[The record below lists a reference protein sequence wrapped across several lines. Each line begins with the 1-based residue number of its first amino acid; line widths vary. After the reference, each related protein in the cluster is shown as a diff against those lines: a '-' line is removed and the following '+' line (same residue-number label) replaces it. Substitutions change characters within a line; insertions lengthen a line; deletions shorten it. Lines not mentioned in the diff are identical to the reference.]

1 MAVSRRMYRTMAM
14 LRTALLGKTTES
26 YMCRRL
32 EGMAP
37 PIEHVVEEVRLNGNV
52 IEIVWDNGMVL
63 ATRLKMFGA
72 WHLYREGEELR
83 RPESHVSV
91 MLDVGEWRAVCFG
104 ALHVE
109 TYRDFDLRRHP
120 MLGSHGPDLGR
131 DGADIEECVDRMMAY
146 EERDA
151 TIAEVLVDERVMT
164 GVGNVYRCEALWACE
179 AHPWARIGE
188 FKPAECREIV
198 TLMCETLRADRMGVS
213 RVSRAVYGR
222 QGKACM
228 RCGDVIK
235 VSHHGEANRVL
246 YWCPGCQTAHE
257 PLTRPNFTPLY
268 VDRDATTG
276 DTHPA
281 ARMFMNEINARRAEN
296 F

>member
-1 MAVSRRMYRTMAM
+1 MAGSRRTYRTMAA
-14 LRTALLGKTTES
+14 LRTALLGRTTLS
-26 YMCRRL
+26 VTCKRL
-32 EGMAP
+32 EGIEP
-37 PIEHVVEEVRLNGNV
+37 PIDHV
-52 IEIVWDNGMVL
+52 IEEIRHRDHAIEVVWDNGVVMS
-63 ATRLKMFGA
+63 TKLKMFGS
-72 WHLYREGEELR
+72 WHLHRRGEELR
-83 RPESHVSV
+83 RPNEHVSV
-91 MLDVGEWRAVCFG
+91 LLDVGQWRAVCYG
-104 ALHVE
+104 ASHVE

-131 DGADIEECVDRMMAY
+131 DDADIEECVDRMMEY

-151 TIAEVLVDERVMT
+151 TIAEVLVDERVLT

-179 AHPWARIGE
+179 VHPWATIGE
-188 FKPAECREIV
+188 FKRAECRELV
-198 TLMCETLRADRMGVS
+198 TLMCETLRADKLGVG

-235 VSHHGEANRVL
+235 VTHHGEANRVL
-246 YWCPGCQTAHE
+246 YWCPGCQTAHQ
-257 PLTRPNFTPLY
+257 PLTRPNFTPAF
-268 VDRDATTG
+268 VDRDATLG

-281 ARMFMNEINARRAEN
+281 ARIFMDEINARRVGN